1 MATAEQ
7 YAKWCMRL
15 IEGDDHIV
23 DDIYSAMYDD
33 GFMDDDQEW
42 TVDDEDDEDSW
53 VKVWSVIKVLH
64 ITVVAEVNM
73 LQFDTIET
81 LIKES

>member
-7 YAKWCMRL
+7 YANWCMGL
-15 IEGDDHIV
+15 IRGDDHIV

-42 TVDDEDDEDSW
+42 TIVDADADDDDDDS
-53 VKVWSVIKVLH
+53 
-64 ITVVAEVNM
+64 
-73 LQFDTIET
+73 
-81 LIKES
+81 